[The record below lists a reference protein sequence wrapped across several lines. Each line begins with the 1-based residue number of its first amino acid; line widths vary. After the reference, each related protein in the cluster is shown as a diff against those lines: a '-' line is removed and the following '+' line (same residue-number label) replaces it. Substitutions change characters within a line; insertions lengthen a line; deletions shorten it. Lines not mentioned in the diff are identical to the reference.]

1 MPGLGFQTFI
11 SPATEL
17 LTTTECGGV
26 PAAIVIVIFVA
37 NSYIYK

>member
-17 LTTTECGGV
+17 PTTPECGGV
-26 PAAIVIVIFVA
+26 PAAVVTVISVA
-37 NSYIYK
+37 NPTLI